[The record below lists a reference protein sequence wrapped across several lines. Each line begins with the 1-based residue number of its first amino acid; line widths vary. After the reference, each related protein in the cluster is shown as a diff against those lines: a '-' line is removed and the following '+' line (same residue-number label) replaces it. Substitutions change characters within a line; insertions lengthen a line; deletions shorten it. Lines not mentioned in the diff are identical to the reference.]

1 MIGKI
6 NKSLSNKVYSNFVPN
21 YKNLATLAQLFGD
34 DVAAKSRVLLEEYV
48 LKRLT
53 SSSRILKEEKE
64 KAVSKLVVKTFV
76 NKFNTQYGS
85 KLLEEQ
91 KTLLNKYVMS
101 FINNGVEF
109 KFYLNEEIT
118 RLKEKLNE
126 SVKISEIKEDKQM
139 TEKMKMIIGYLE
151 NFNKQPL
158 NKESLQ
164 QILKI
169 QTLIQELFGK

>member
-1 MIGKI
+1 M
-6 NKSLSNKVYSNFVPN
+6 
-21 YKNLATLAQLFGD
+21 
-34 DVAAKSRVLLEEYV
+34 
-48 LKRLT
+48 
-53 SSSRILKEEKE
+53 
-64 KAVSKLVVKTFV
+64 
-76 NKFNTQYGS
+76 
-85 KLLEEQ
+85 EEQ

-169 QTLIQELFGK
+169 QTLIQEIFGK